1 MSPSVQLNN
10 IKDIRVAKSPNL
22 NNQVA
27 SLIQMEQVIWRNMQ
41 MFEKEQESVS
51 GSILIPDWT
60 VAIAILMYGGGAGGD
75 GYSASAKGGGSAEI
89 AYYVYNLTN
98 LPKDTKLNYS
108 TGAGGAGGASGTKG
122 SPGGDTTI
130 SFLEH
135 TAKARGGVSSQSKDY
150 KGLSGSISPD
160 DRICDKLLL
169 SRGTVLATVP
179 GTSYGAEGNY
189 GGGGAA
195 ANTSSPNRT
204 GGRGGHGRVRIVFWG
219 NLK

>member
-27 SLIQMEQVIWRNMQ
+27 SLTQMEQVIWRNMQ
-41 MFEKEQESVS
+41 MFEKEEESVS

-60 VAIAILMYGGGAGGD
+60 VAIAIFMYGGGAGGD
-75 GYSASAKGGGSAEI
+75 GYSSSAKGGGSAEI

-108 TGAGGAGGASGTKG
+108 TGAGGAGGASNTKG

-135 TAKARGGVSSQSKDY
+135 TAKAKGGVSSESKDY
-150 KGLSGSISPD
+150 KGLSSSISLND
-160 DRICDKLLL
+160 WTCDKLLL

-179 GTSYGAEGNY
+179 GTSYAAKGNY

>member
-27 SLIQMEQVIWRNMQ
+27 SVIQMEQVIWRNMQ

-60 VAIAILMYGGGAGGD
+60 VAITIFMYGGGAGGD
-75 GYSASAKGGGSAEI
+75 GYSFSAKGGGSAEV
-89 AYYVYNLTN
+89 AYRGYTLTN
-98 LPKDTKLNYS
+98 LPKGSKLNYS
-108 TGAGGAGGASGTKG
+108 TGAGGAGGEIGKEG

-130 SFLEH
+130 SFLEN
-135 TAKARGGVSSQSKDY
+135 TAKAKGGVPSESKDY
-150 KGLSGSISPD
+150 KGLSASISPD
-160 DRICDKLLL
+160 DWTCDKLLL

-195 ANTSSPNRT
+195 AKSSSPNRT